1 MNDDARRA
9 LRRWQELDHRLR
21 LGEFDAEA
29 LATASIE
36 AGLARRV
43 LGPYPP
49 PSLRGVWVIEPARG
63 KRLVPGPL
71 LMVGFQRR
79 AYGGP
84 RLYRP
89 VSDALRFDTGAFG

>member
-1 MNDDARRA
+1 MSDDTLRA
-9 LRRWQELDHRLR
+9 LGRWQELDRRFR
-21 LGEFDAEA
+21 LGEFDAET

-43 LGPYPP
+43 LGPMPP
-49 PSLRGVWVIEPARG
+49 PSLREAWVIEPDRG
-63 KRLVPGPL
+63 PNLVPGPVL
-71 LMVGFQRR
+71 LLGFQDA

-89 VSDALRFDTGAFG
+89 VSDALRPDTGAFG